1 MRLREF
7 QERKQLQ
14 EAFFLP
20 VIGWGLTV
28 GGIAWQAYDTYN
40 DIQEYNNS
48 EKTPEDLA
56 KLKKAVGEDILYAVA
71 GAGVGVVAGKAI
83 QLGAS
88 PIKKIYNAYKS
99 KKDKKLDDKTQAADD
114 KAVEK
119 ADDVIDKTNKGEKVD
134 DAPQPVQTKP
144 EGSAKPEPVK
154 PDAGTSAGSTVKPG
168 DTVTSA
174 SGKQKVAGVDGK
186 ATTVDPSDKAGVA
199 KIKKAADADKAS
211 AGTVKKTDKPD
222 DVPTGTAGAG
232 ASKVAKKADDDVPT
246 GTAGAATSKVVK
258 KKDDLP
264 GGKAGAAGSKAINK
278 GKNKIPTKRA
288 GAVGSKLIA
297 PAAGALVGKQAQK
310 DAEAADKAKADAGAG
325 DGTGDGSGK
334 DTGPVFYTGFRKGP
348 PKRVVSLKDRP
359 NV

>member
-20 VIGWGLTV
+20 AIGWGLTV

-88 PIKKIYNAYKS
+88 PMKKIYNAYKA

-114 KAVEK
+114 KAVQK
-119 ADDVIDKTNKGEKVD
+119 ADDAIDKTNKGEAGDGTV
-134 DAPQPVQTKP
+134 PELVTTKP
-144 EGSAKPEPVK
+144 AGSAKPDAAK

-174 SGKQKVAGVDGK
+174 SGNKVVAGVDGK
-186 ATTVDPSDKAGVA
+186 PTTVKPDDKAGVA
-199 KIKKAADADKAS
+199 KIKDAAKDAEKTS
-211 AGTVKKTDKPD
+211 AGTFESDNKQ
-222 DVPTGTAGAG
+222 
-232 ASKVAKKADDDVPT
+232 
-246 GTAGAATSKVVK
+246 
-258 KKDDLP
+258 
-264 GGKAGAAGSKAINK
+264 GK
-278 GKNKIPTKRA
+278 
-288 GAVGSKLIA
+288 
-297 PAAGALVGKQAQK
+297 
-310 DAEAADKAKADAGAG
+310 
-325 DGTGDGSGK
+325 
-334 DTGPVFYTGFRKGP
+334 F
-348 PKRVVSLKDRP
+348 
-359 NV
+359 